1 MDVYQ
6 ELGVRKTINCMGE
19 VTLIGGSRVDPSVR
33 EAMVEASR
41 SFCHMTELND
51 KASLIISEITGSED
65 AMVTSGAA
73 SSMMIAAAAC
83 IMKDTGL
90 ENIDI
95 HYDMENYPY
104 EGRKWQETMWQL
116 PNTQGLK
123 DEFITQRS
131 HSNPYLN
138 NFTIPGGKLVWIG
151 KENECSKKELED
163 AINKKTAAVVH
174 LYNYEQKGLPLKD
187 VLNISHEAG
196 IPVIVDDASGC
207 PPRSKLRKFPA
218 MGVDLTCMS
227 GGKGIKGPNNTG
239 LLFGRK
245 DLIKLARLQ
254 FSPHR
259 GIGRPCKVDRTSI
272 IGLIKAL
279 KLYISQDEEWEFEL
293 WDDKVNRLINALN
306 NAPNIKKIERFIER
320 ASPNVRIVIDEKSIG
335 VTAKEVRRELMRGNP
350 RILCGPHNWETSEVI
365 ILCVRELADHEEK
378 IVIDRLLEIFSN

>member
-1 MDVYQ
+1 
-6 ELGVRKTINCMGE
+6 
-19 VTLIGGSRVDPSVR
+19 
-33 EAMVEASR
+33 
-41 SFCHMTELND
+41 
-51 KASLIISEITGSED
+51 LIISEITGAED

-83 IMKDTGL
+83 IMKDTAL

-104 EGRKWQETMWQL
+104 EHRKWQETMWQL
-116 PNTQGLK
+116 PDTQGLK

-151 KENECSKKELED
+151 KEKECSKNDLED

-174 LYNYEQKGLPLKD
+174 LYNYEQNGLPLKD
-187 VLNISHEAG
+187 VLNISHKAG

-207 PPRSKLRKFPA
+207 PPRSKLRMFPA

-227 GGKGIKGPNNTG
+227 GGKAVKGPNNTG

-272 IGLIKAL
+272 IGLVKAL
-279 KLYISQDEEWEFEL
+279 KLYVSQDEEWEFRL
-293 WDDKVNRLINALN
+293 WDDKVNRLINALK
-306 NAPNIKKIERFIER
+306 NAPNIKKVERFIEH
-320 ASPNVRIVIDEKSIG
+320 ASPNVRIVIDEKSMG
-335 VTAKEVRRELMRGNP
+335 VTAREVRRELMRGNP
-350 RILCGPHNWETSEVI
+350 RILCGPRNWETSEVI
-365 ILCVRELADHEEK
+365 TLCVRELADHEEK